1 MNKQLF
7 LFMLIYSIIYI
18 GGYMLY
24 SSVNNE
30 KIKNIKKLNTKKYR
44 DETNMYLVE
53 GEHLVKEAYENNV
66 LEELILLENTNLNI
80 DVKTS
85 YVTKNVLNF
94 ISNLD
99 TPNGILGICKK
110 KENTLKGNKIVIL
123 EDIQDPGNLGTI
135 IRSSVAFN
143 VDTLVLSNN
152 TVDLYN
158 PKVIRATQG
167 MLFKLNIIIENDL
180 ENLIKN
186 LKQNN
191 YTIYTTNVK
200 NGNSLKTIEKKDK
213 VAIIMGNEGSG
224 VSDKLNSLADKYL
237 YIDMNKNCESL
248 NVAVATSIILYELD
262 K

>member
-1 MNKQLF
+1 
-7 LFMLIYSIIYI
+7 
-18 GGYMLY
+18 MLY

-44 DETNMYLVE
+44 DETNLYLVE
-53 GEHLVKEAYENNV
+53 GEHLIKEAYENNS
-66 LEELILLENTNLNI
+66 LEELILLENTNLDI

-143 VDTLVLSNN
+143 VDTLVLSSN

-167 MLFKLNIIIENDL
+167 MLFKLNIIIEKNL

-200 NGNSLKTIEKKDK
+200 NGNSLKTIEKKGRI
-213 VAIIMGNEGSG
+213 AIIMGNEGSG

>member
-1 MNKQLF
+1 
-7 LFMLIYSIIYI
+7 
-18 GGYMLY
+18 MLY

-44 DETNMYLVE
+44 DETNLYLVE

>member
-1 MNKQLF
+1 
-7 LFMLIYSIIYI
+7 
-18 GGYMLY
+18 MLY

-143 VDTLVLSNN
+143 VNTLVLSNN

>member
-1 MNKQLF
+1 
-7 LFMLIYSIIYI
+7 
-18 GGYMLY
+18 MLY

-30 KIKNIKKLNTKKYR
+30 KIKNIKKLKTKKYR
-44 DETNMYLVE
+44 DETNLYLVE
-53 GEHLVKEAYENNV
+53 GEHLVKEAYENKV
-66 LEELILLENTNLNI
+66 LEELILLENTNIDINI
-80 DVKTS
+80 KTN

-94 ISNLD
+94 ISDLD
-99 TPNGILGICKK
+99 TPNGIIGICKK
-110 KENTLKGNKIVIL
+110 KENNLQGNKIVIL

-143 VDTLVLSNN
+143 VDTLVLSKN

-167 MLFKLNIIIENDL
+167 MLFKLNIIIENNL
-180 ENLIKN
+180 EELIKN

-200 NGNSLKTIEKKDK
+200 NGNSLKTIEKKDRI
-213 VAIIMGNEGSG
+213 AIIMGNEGSG
-224 VSDKLNSLADKYL
+224 VSDKLNSLADEYL

>member
-1 MNKQLF
+1 
-7 LFMLIYSIIYI
+7 
-18 GGYMLY
+18 MLY

-224 VSDKLNSLADKYL
+224 VSEKLNSLADKYL

>member
-1 MNKQLF
+1 
-7 LFMLIYSIIYI
+7 
-18 GGYMLY
+18 MLY

-44 DETNMYLVE
+44 DETNLYLIE
-53 GEHLVKEAYENNV
+53 GEHLVKEAYENNA
-66 LEELILLENTNLNI
+66 LEELILLENINLNI

-224 VSDKLNSLADKYL
+224 VSDKLNSLADEYL

>member
-1 MNKQLF
+1 
-7 LFMLIYSIIYI
+7 
-18 GGYMLY
+18 MLY

-44 DETNMYLVE
+44 DETNLYLVE

-66 LEELILLENTNLNI
+66 LEELILLENTNINLDI
-80 DVKTS
+80 KTS

-94 ISNLD
+94 ISNLE
-99 TPNGILGICKK
+99 TPNGIIGICKK
-110 KENTLKGNKIVIL
+110 KESNLKGNKIVIL

-143 VDTLVLSNN
+143 VDTLVLSSN

-167 MLFKLNIIIENDL
+167 MMFKLNIIIENDL

-200 NGNSLKTIEKKDK
+200 NGNSLKTIEKKDRI
-213 VAIIMGNEGSG
+213 AIIMGNEGSG
-224 VSDKLNSLADKYL
+224 VSDKLNSLADEYL